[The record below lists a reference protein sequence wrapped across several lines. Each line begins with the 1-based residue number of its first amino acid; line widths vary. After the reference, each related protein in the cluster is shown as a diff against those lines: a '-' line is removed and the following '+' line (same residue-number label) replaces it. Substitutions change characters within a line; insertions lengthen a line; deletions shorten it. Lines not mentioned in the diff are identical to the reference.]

1 MAYTT
6 INKSTDYFNTKLYTG
21 NGAASH
27 AITGVGFQPDF
38 TWIKRRNTTYDHALF
53 DAVRGVEKML
63 ISNTTAAQNN
73 QSNGVKAFGTDGF
86 TVGDFS
92 AGNINNS
99 TYASWNWKAATYGA
113 TYYSKVEGGTQS
125 NSDTAYAIGIT
136 AGSNGSNTWR
146 VAVNRDSGF
155 SIVKYTGT
163 GSTATVG
170 HGLGVTPKMIIFK
183 NTSSAVDWRVYHE
196 ALGNTHRLCLNDT
209 SASTDDDSAFNDT
222 SPTSTL
228 FSVGGSSSTNAG
240 TMIAYCFAEK
250 QGYSKFGSYVGN
262 NNVDGT
268 FVYTGFS
275 PAFIM
280 VKKTSASG
288 NGWQLRDNKRTPY
301 GNETKNLMYASATSA
316 EQTTDGFDFLSN
328 GFKWRNQAG
337 DCNGN
342 GDYIYM
348 AFAEAPLVGTN
359 DIPANA
365 R

>member
-6 INKSTDYFNTKLYTG
+6 INKSTAHFNTKIYTG
-21 NGAASH
+21 NTTAGHS
-27 AITGVGFQPDF
+27 ITGVGFQPDF
-38 TWIKRRNTTYDHALF
+38 TWVKKRNATTNHFLF
-53 DAVRGVEKML
+53 DAIRGATKA
-63 ISNTTAAQNN
+63 IR
-73 QSNGVKAFGTDGF
+73 SNGTNAEETQANAVTAFGSDGF
-86 TVGDFS
+86 TVGNDGDVNG
-92 AGNINNS
+92 GNM
-99 TYASWNWKAATYGA
+99 ASWNWKAGTAVSGNTSGSGSYKTY
-113 TYYSKVEGGTQS
+113 T
-125 NSDTAYAIGIT
+125 
-136 AGSNGSNTWR
+136 GSVNTT
-146 VAVNRDSGF
+146 SGF
-155 SIVKYTGT
+155 SIIKYTGN
-163 GSTATVG
+163 GTAG
-170 HGLGVTPKMIIFK
+170 HTIPHRLGAVPKMIIVK
-183 NTSSAVDWRVYHE
+183 KTSATADWMVYHHSLGNNKHLHLNTTDAQANGQWNSTTPTSSV
-196 ALGNTHRLCLNDT
+196 
-209 SASTDDDSAFNDT
+209 
-222 SPTSTL
+222 
-228 FSVGGSSSTNAG
+228 FSVDGDQKVNQNSATY
-240 TMIAYCFAEK
+240 IAYCFAEK

-359 DIPANA
+359 NVPCTA